1 MSKNS
6 RAVKLDSI
14 AKCLLR
20 LEQKRPQTVEQL
32 VADVDLQDIVV
43 VNLERLVQLC
53 VDLALMVLSE
63 KKIMPLPITM
73 RTCFESLSQI
83 GAIDLELAQ
92 RMMKAVGFRNLC
104 VHQYDQISMNIVFK
118 ILESHLDDFKKFAS
132 KMDSVP

>member
-53 VDLALMVLSE
+53 VDLALVVLSE
-63 KKIMPLPITM
+63 KRIMPLPTTM
-73 RTCFESLSQI
+73 RTCFESLAQI

-104 VHQYDQISMNIVFK
+104 VHQYAQISMHIVFK
-118 ILESHLDDFKKFAS
+118 ILESHLDDFKKFAA